1 MSSLTLATFF
11 FLRHLPDAPGRGIGK
26 PLRTTNRSRLVFRY
40 TSNIPK
46 APQPNR
52 QNIAGSRNGK
62 QLRPTAMDRQAAT
75 DRCGWRDVSESP
87 PGFHLIA
94 GEPTPAA
101 NPFRALELQPTD
113 EAHSLNRH
121 CKVAARGSLQATQE
135 GRYQP
140 HACSSLQLPL
150 AAPSCASPQDTRA
163 AETTIRFRFANI
175 VP

>member
-1 MSSLTLATFF
+1 MF
-11 FLRHLPDAPGRGIGK
+11 
-26 PLRTTNRSRLVFRY
+26 
-40 TSNIPK
+40 PK
-46 APQPNR
+46 AHPDF
-52 QNIAGSRNGK
+52 I
-62 QLRPTAMDRQAAT
+62 
-75 DRCGWRDVSESP
+75 W
-87 PGFHLIA
+87 IA
-94 GEPTPAA
+94 GEPTLAAA

-135 GRYQP
+135 ASLSTARLLK
-140 HACSSLQLPL
+140 SSFNYLF